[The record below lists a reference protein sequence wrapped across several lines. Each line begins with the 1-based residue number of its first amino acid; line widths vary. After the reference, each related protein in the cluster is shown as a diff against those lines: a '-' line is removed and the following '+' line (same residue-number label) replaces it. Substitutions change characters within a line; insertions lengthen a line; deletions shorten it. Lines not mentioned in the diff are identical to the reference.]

1 MPRRRKTYSKRAALP
16 AAELEARIMRIV
28 QDVARGQRFKG
39 ISIVYVKSLG
49 REPNWFAHPL
59 PQKISDACKHAFVV
73 ALGRVRREF
82 DLSIELQTPTSPL
95 ADQSLALPPTTR
107 QKKLGRIKKTSAM
120 GQKR

>member
-73 ALGRVRREF
+73 ALGQVRREF
-82 DLSIELQTPTSPL
+82 DLLVELQSHRMTGAP
-95 ADQSLALPPTTR
+95 QAL
-107 QKKLGRIKKTSAM
+107 SA
-120 GQKR
+120 